1 MEVITVYG
9 LEAIATHN
17 GWAMAA
23 TGALIVFFGLVLLS
37 TTISQLYRII
47 DLFDKKTLQ
56 PEAAVMAAQAPP
68 KSAEPSSYALD
79 LEADLF
85 QYQAASTPLGDSF
98 DLADLYQVARE
109 LDLAHPHLSIS
120 HFRRQN
126 MLVVQPSG
134 QFSWNK

>member
-1 MEVITVYG
+1 MYG

-47 DLFDKKTLQ
+47 DLFEKKTLQ

-68 KSAEPSSYALD
+68 KSTEPSSYALD
-79 LEADLF
+79 LEADLV
-85 QYQAASTPLGDSF
+85 QYQTASAPLGDSF

-126 MLVVQPSG
+126 MLVAQPSG

>member
-1 MEVITVYG
+1 MYG

-23 TGALIVFFGLVLLS
+23 TGALIVFFGLLLLS
-37 TTISQLYRII
+37 ATISQLYRII

-56 PEAAVMAAQAPP
+56 PEALVAAQATP
-68 KSAEPSSYALD
+68 KSAEPPSYALD
-79 LEADLF
+79 LEADLV
-85 QYQAASTPLGDSF
+85 QYQAASAPLGDSF
-98 DLADLYQVARE
+98 DLADLYRVARE

-126 MLVVQPSG
+126 LLLVLPNG